1 MNFVDLIDIPFIS
14 ITLILPIIG
23 VLLLILIPVKLESQN
38 SPYIHKTYAKILKI
52 VALFFSLITF
62 IVSLPLFLDLG
73 NHPNYP
79 HNPQKMT
86 QTIVQNQKIVAFV
99 EKFPWLKPN
108 QLNSS
113 FDVNA
118 SFHFKIDGISILLVL
133 MTTFFFPIIL
143 IASWNS
149 IQIRLKEFLVSF
161 LLMETSI
168 LGAFLAWDLL
178 LFYLFWEFMLIPMYF
193 IIGIWGGKQK
203 IYAAFK
209 FFIYTIAGSLI
220 MLLALLFI
228 YNQLQSFNF
237 DDLYQNAHLLNTQF
251 LWFDIPFDS
260 QQILFLAFALSF
272 AIKVPIF
279 PFHTW
284 LPDAH
289 VQAPT
294 PGSVILAS
302 VLLKMGTYGF
312 IRLAIPLFPIAS
324 FQFAPYISILA
335 LIGIVYGAMV
345 AFAQS
350 DIKKLIAYSSVS
362 HLGFITLALFSFQ
375 YQNQNPTL
383 SFQAVHGAIY
393 QMISHG
399 LSTGSIFILIG
410 MIYERCHTR
419 NIQQFGGMAK
429 SIPILAIF
437 FMISTL
443 SSIGLPGLNGFVGEF
458 LILLGVFK
466 NYWLHG
472 FVASFGVLLSAIYML
487 FLYQKIFFGNPNK
500 IYSVPDLSTREITSL
515 IPLIALII
523 FMGVYPNYFLH
534 KIDATLIHFFSSIPN
549 SPIQWIP

>member
-1 MNFVDLIDIPFIS
+1 
-14 ITLILPIIG
+14 
-23 VLLLILIPVKLESQN
+23 
-38 SPYIHKTYAKILKI
+38 
-52 VALFFSLITF
+52 
-62 IVSLPLFLDLG
+62 
-73 NHPNYP
+73 
-79 HNPQKMT
+79 MT
-86 QTIVQNQKIVAFV
+86 QTIVQNQQIVAFV

-108 QLNSS
+108 QLNPSQLNSS

-118 SFHFKIDGISILLVL
+118 SFHFKIDGISILLIM

-220 MLLALLFI
+220 MLLAVLFI
-228 YNQLQSFNF
+228 YNQVQSFNF
-237 DDLYQNAHLLNTQF
+237 DDLYQNAHLLNIQF

-260 QQILFLAFALSF
+260 QQILFLAFSLSF

-324 FQFAPYISILA
+324 FQFAPYISTLA

-345 AFAQS
+345 AFVQS

-375 YQNQNPTL
+375 YQNQNPSL
-383 SFQAVHGAIY
+383 SFQAVQGAIY

-429 SIPILAIF
+429 SIPILASF
-437 FMISTL
+437 FMLSTL

-466 NYWLHG
+466 NYWPHG
-472 FVASFGVLLSAIYML
+472 SVASSGVLLSAIYML
-487 FLYQKIFFGNPNK
+487 FLYQKIFFGPPNK
-500 IYSVPDLSTREITSL
+500 TYSVPDLSAREISSL
-515 IPLIALII
+515 FPLAFLLI
-523 FMGVYPNYFLH
+523 FMGASPNYFLH

-549 SPIQWIP
+549 FPIQWTP